1 LNFIEKPIKVFQS
14 HSMRDAIEM
23 SVYGV
28 CSYLGRKMSIPSK
41 KVRLFFIYTSFIAL
55 GSPIIIYLIL
65 TFVLNLKHMVK
76 TKRNPVWDI

>member
-1 LNFIEKPIKVFQS
+1 
-14 HSMRDAIEM
+14 MRDAIEM

-55 GSPIIIYLIL
+55 GSPIILYLIL
-65 TFVLNLKHMVK
+65 TFVLNLKHMV
-76 TKRNPVWDI
+76 

>member
-1 LNFIEKPIKVFQS
+1 MILEKPRVLLKQKSI
-14 HSMRDAIEM
+14 RDAIEL

-28 CSYLGRKMSIPSK
+28 CAFLGRKLSIPSK

-55 GSPIIIYLIL
+55 GSPIVLYLIFA
-65 TFVLNLKHMVK
+65 FVFNLRNMVK